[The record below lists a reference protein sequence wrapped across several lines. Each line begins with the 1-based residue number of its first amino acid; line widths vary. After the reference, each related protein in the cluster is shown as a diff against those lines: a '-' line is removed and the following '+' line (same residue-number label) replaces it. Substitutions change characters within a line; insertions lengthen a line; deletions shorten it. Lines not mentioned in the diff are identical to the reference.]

1 MSQDE
6 TVSLREI
13 TEATLRPYLK
23 LEVTEQQ
30 KAYVAPN
37 AVSIAQAHF
46 SKYAWFRAI
55 YAGETPVGFVML
67 HIDTEKPEYWVWR
80 LMIDRNHQKRDYGYR
95 AMQQVIAYVR
105 ALPGAAELRVSYEPG
120 PGDPS
125 VFYAKLG
132 FVETGETTEDERVM
146 LLTL

>member
-1 MSQDE
+1 MSVEEDI
-6 TVSLREI
+6 TLREI
-13 TEATLRPYLK
+13 TEATLRSILK
-23 LEVTEQQ
+23 LDVTEQQ

-67 HIDTEKPEYWVWR
+67 HIDTAKPEYWVWR
-80 LMIDRNHQKRDYGYR
+80 FMIDRSHQKRDYGYR
-95 AMQQVIAYVR
+95 AMQLVIAFVQT
-105 ALPGAAELRVSYEPG
+105 LPGATELRVSYEPG

-125 VFYAKLG
+125 GFYTKLG
-132 FVETGETTEDERVM
+132 FVETGETNEDERVM